1 MLYVIYSY
9 LISIKYQTYF
19 FVLKYTCMHFYILKF
34 QMKIF
39 LYSNI
44 YKIDN
49 ISYIVEPNRIKIQTI
64 RAKQKY
70 SL

>member
-1 MLYVIYSY
+1 
-9 LISIKYQTYF
+9 
-19 FVLKYTCMHFYILKF
+19 
-34 QMKIF
+34 MKIF
-39 LYSNI
+39 LDSNI

-64 RAKQKY
+64 RAKQKS